1 MGDEKNSEKD
11 FEKEKKKKSLIFVSS
26 KETGEKILQEL
37 QVKKVRAIFLTADNK
52 ELEEQAKTIR
62 TISEIERSKKINKA
76 QGA

>member
-1 MGDEKNSEKD
+1 MGDEKNPEKD
-11 FEKEKKKKSLIFVSS
+11 FEKEKKKKNLIFVSS

-37 QVKKVRAIFLTADNK
+37 QAKKVSAIFLTADNK

>member
-1 MGDEKNSEKD
+1 MWENK
-11 FEKEKKKKSLIFVSS
+11 KEKKKKNLIFVSS

-37 QVKKVRAIFLTADNK
+37 QAKKVSAIFLTADNK

-62 TISEIERSKKINKA
+62 TISEIERSKKINKT